1 MIWGVSDP
9 GGLRVI
15 RPHLRCLPLKTLR
28 DRGPNSGTPRR
39 PSEHTDRF
47 FEQPHP
53 YCDAAGRRAPV
64 NSGPT
69 VLAIALVAVGSQT
82 LPAYCRMRVNR

>member
-1 MIWGVSDP
+1 MLAP
-9 GGLRVI
+9 ENLA
-15 RPHLRCLPLKTLR
+15 RPRPELWDSP
-28 DRGPNSGTPRR
+28 P

-47 FEQPHP
+47 FEQPNP
-53 YCDAAGRRAPV
+53 YCDAAGRRDPV

-69 VLAIALVAVGSQT
+69 LLAIALVAVGSQT